1 MWLRLPCKVAGESRG
16 AVVAPEVPWG
26 CVTHGMHAWSKHPAY
41 PRRRPARS
49 VAGLWWGLGFHPGR
63 VTQCRQGQL
72 AGGSRISHVLTPAGP
87 GKGRKHWE
95 GHDRVWRIWMVGM
108 GTDPGQCG
116 LSSITAPKQD
126 FGSLVWSGKV
136 TP

>member
-16 AVVAPEVPWG
+16 AVVAPEVTWG

-72 AGGSRISHVLTPAGP
+72 AGGSRISHVLTPAWP

-116 LSSITAPKQD
+116 LSSITAPTVQRIWQQ
-126 FGSLVWSGKV
+126 SCSIIIA
-136 TP
+136 